1 MPSRE
6 FGSTLVYVALSV
18 VVESLLANVLLV
30 PLLLLINMGVVA
42 RGRWDRV
49 SELSVRLESCAPFC
63 IRGPRAAM
71 VSNTS
76 LPLREVINEA
86 A

>member
-18 VVESLLANVLLV
+18 AVESLLANVLLV

-49 SELSVRLESCAPFC
+49 SELSVKGLRVVPHFAYAV
-63 IRGPRAAM
+63 RGLLW
-71 VSNTS
+71 SQT
-76 LPLREVINEA
+76 LHYL
-86 A
+86 